1 MIQEP
6 ILFEVFLRFQHECP
20 YNDLSRKYPESRIS
34 MWCNGA
40 ADILEVEADSL
51 ESFDGVQKDMASM
64 SKDQESKILSK
75 TIHQGKLQLVAKTC
89 ACAQIPTSTS
99 PVFEK

>member
-1 MIQEP
+1 M
-6 ILFEVFLRFQHECP
+6 FEIFLRFQHDCP

-51 ESFDGVQKDMASM
+51 ESFDGVQKDMSSM

-75 TIHQGKLQLVAKTC
+75 TIHQGKLQTRREDLRLLTDSHLYLA
-89 ACAQIPTSTS
+89 SL
-99 PVFEK
+99 